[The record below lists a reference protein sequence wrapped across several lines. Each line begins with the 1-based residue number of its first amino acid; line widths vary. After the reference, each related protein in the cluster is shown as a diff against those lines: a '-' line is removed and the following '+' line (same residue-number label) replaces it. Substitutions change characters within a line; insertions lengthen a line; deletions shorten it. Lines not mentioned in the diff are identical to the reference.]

1 MAVYS
6 IWESRFPSGS
16 AADGL
21 RITTAI
27 WDDMPGY
34 DGYLGHEIV
43 QDLDDP
49 GHLLV
54 VSRWTSR
61 ERADQVLREY
71 AGHPNAA
78 AANELVAEPRRR
90 FVAHQVHVGG
100 SPEGSDAAE

>member
-21 RITTAI
+21 QITTAI

-54 VSRWTSR
+54 
-61 ERADQVLREY
+61 
-71 AGHPNAA
+71 
-78 AANELVAEPRRR
+78 AEPRRR

-100 SPEGSDAAE
+100 SPGDNGAAE

>member
-34 DGYLGHEIV
+34 DGYLGHEI
-43 QDLDDP
+43 
-49 GHLLV
+49 GK
-54 VSRWTSR
+54 TSTI
-61 ERADQVLREY
+61 RATC
-71 AGHPNAA
+71 
-78 AANELVAEPRRR
+78 
-90 FVAHQVHVGG
+90 
-100 SPEGSDAAE
+100 SW

>member
-43 QDLDDP
+43 RP
-49 GHLLV
+49 AATPSGIPASSPAMV
-54 VSRWTSR
+54 NTVAWVS
-61 ERADQVLREY
+61 
-71 AGHPNAA
+71 AA
-78 AANELVAEPRRR
+78 QR
-90 FVAHQVHVGG
+90 
-100 SPEGSDAAE
+100 D